1 MYGTN
6 GRQLREE
13 LTTLLRQHRIQQR
26 LGGPG
31 SHSIPATTTPE
42 DREQLGGQI
51 QRFRYATLAWCLH
64 AVAAANPRPGLE
76 GTASRG
82 AAEELR
88 FRLTR
93 SINMSSAGMPSVD
106 ELSKPQDF
114 AMVESWRQV
123 AGAAVLGEHDFPGLM
138 DHGRLSHAECLTVL
152 KDAAEIARALVVL
165 DKRYDNIPGWIPI
178 RERARLD
185 RAAQVCAAFARG
197 VEPDYSVDQKGWRPP
212 SATID
217 GGPLPGI
224 GGVLQAEHNMLVH
237 LSKFPNALNFRRVL
251 DGQRILSHEAARRAP
266 NVAPELIEKWLER
279 EQTYKRLID
288 ETRNV
293 GGLVGDGGLAAA
305 EAANAVARL
314 RRVHVD
320 EITAPEPL
328 RDLDKL
334 FTRTDA
340 RVAAI
345 IEQGVAERLYFAS
358 IKVPRI
364 VDGSG
369 QLVSPARER
378 YVPIHSP
385 VPTDLLAISRHQLR
399 PPPVAPA
406 APPGAHE
413 SREELRESIDHRPER
428 RPAPPAGRQPRPRR
442 HLVRAPRRNPR

>member
-31 SHSIPATTTPE
+31 SQSIPVTTTPE
-42 DREQLGGQI
+42 QREDLGQLI
-51 QRFRYATLAWCLH
+51 QRYRYAALAWCLH
-64 AVAAANPRPGLE
+64 AVVAADPRPGLQD
-76 GTASRG
+76 TSSRG
-82 AAEELR
+82 PAEELR

-93 SINMSSAGMPSVD
+93 SINMSNAGMPSLD
-106 ELSKPQDF
+106 DLSKPQDF

-123 AGAAVLGEHDFPGLM
+123 ARAAVFGEHDFPGLM
-138 DHGRLSHAECLTVL
+138 DQGRLSYAERMTVL
-152 KDAAEIARALVVL
+152 KDAAEVTRGLVVL
-165 DKRYDNIPGWIPI
+165 DKRYENIPGWIPI

-185 RAAQVCAAFARG
+185 RVAQACATFARD
-197 VEPDYSVDQKGWRPP
+197 VEPDYSVDHKGWRPP

-237 LSKFPNALNFRRVL
+237 LSKFPTALNLRRVM
-251 DGQRILSHEAARRAP
+251 DGQRIVSHEAARRAP

-288 ETRNV
+288 ETRDV
-293 GGLVGDGGLAAA
+293 GGLIGHGGLAAA
-305 EAANAVARL
+305 EAANAVSRL

-320 EITAPEPL
+320 EISTPEPL

-345 IEQGVAERLYFAS
+345 IEQGVAERLYFVSVKA
-358 IKVPRI
+358 PRI
-364 VDGSG
+364 VDGTG
-369 QLVSPARER
+369 HLVSPGRER
-378 YVPIHSP
+378 YVPIHLP
-385 VPTDLLAISRHQLR
+385 VQTDLLATTRHQLQ
-399 PPPVAPA
+399 PPPVAPVAPTA
-406 APPGAHE
+406 ANDG
-413 SREELRESIDHRPER
+413 RDLLNESIHHRP
-428 RPAPPAGRQPRPRR
+428 PPRSGPNAAR
-442 HLVRAPRRNPR
+442 

>member
-31 SHSIPATTTPE
+31 SQSIPVTTTPKQ
-42 DREQLGGQI
+42 REEFGQLI
-51 QRFRYATLAWCLH
+51 QRYRYAALAWCLH
-64 AVAAANPRPGLE
+64 AVGAADPRPGLE
-76 GTASRG
+76 GTSSRG
-82 AAEELR
+82 PAEELR

-93 SINMSSAGMPSVD
+93 STNMSNAGIPSLD

-123 AGAAVLGEHDFPGLM
+123 ARAAVLGEHDFPGLM
-138 DHGRLSHAECLTVL
+138 DQGRLSHAECMTVL
-152 KDAAEIARALVVL
+152 KDAAEVARALVVL

-185 RAAQVCAAFARG
+185 RAAQTCVAFARD
-197 VEPDYSVDQKGWRPP
+197 VEPDYSVDQRGWHPP

-237 LSKFPNALNFRRVL
+237 LGQFPNALNLRRVM

-266 NVAPELIEKWLER
+266 NVAPELIDRWLER

-293 GGLVGDGGLAAA
+293 GGLVGHGGLAAA
-305 EAANAVARL
+305 EAANAVGRL
-314 RRVHVD
+314 RRIHAD
-320 EITAPEPL
+320 EITRPEPL
-328 RDLDKL
+328 HDLDKL

-340 RVAAI
+340 RLAAV
-345 IEQGVAERLYFAS
+345 IEQGVAERLYFVSVKA
-358 IKVPRI
+358 PRI
-364 VDGSG
+364 VDSTG
-369 QLVSPARER
+369 QLVSPACER
-378 YVPIHSP
+378 YVPIHSL
-385 VPTDLLAISRHQLR
+385 VHSELLATTRLQLR
-399 PPPVAPA
+399 PAA
-406 APPGAHE
+406 TAPPARAHE
-413 SREELRESIDHRPER
+413 SRDELRQSIDHRPGR
-428 RPAPPAGRQPRPRR
+428 RSAPDR
-442 HLVRAPRRNPR
+442 

>member
-1 MYGTN
+1 MYGMN
-6 GRQLREE
+6 ARQLREE

-31 SHSIPATTTPE
+31 SHFVPVTTTAE
-42 DREQLGGQI
+42 QREELGQLI
-51 QRFRYATLAWCLH
+51 QRYRHAALAWCRH
-64 AVAAANPRPGLE
+64 AVVAADLRPGL
-76 GTASRG
+76 GSSPSRG
-82 AAEELR
+82 SAEELR

-93 SINMSSAGMPSVD
+93 SLNTSKVGMPSLD

-114 AMVESWRQV
+114 AMVETWRQV
-123 AGAAVLGEHDFPGLM
+123 ARAAAFGEHDFPGLM
-138 DHGRLSHAECLTVL
+138 DHGRLSHAERLAVL
-152 KDAAEIARALVVL
+152 MDAAEVTRALVVL
-165 DKRYDNIPGWIPI
+165 DKRYDNIPGWVPI

-185 RAAQVCAAFARG
+185 RAARVCGVHAG
-197 VEPDYSVDQKGWRPP
+197 QVEPDYAVDEKGWQPR

-237 LSKFPNALNFRRVL
+237 LVQFPNALNLRRVI

-293 GGLVGDGGLAAA
+293 GGLVGYGGLAAA
-305 EAANAVARL
+305 EAANAVGRL
-314 RRVHVD
+314 RRIHVD
-320 EITAPEPL
+320 EITRAEPL
-328 RDLDKL
+328 HDLDKL
-334 FTRTDA
+334 FTRIDA

-345 IEQGVAERLYFAS
+345 VEHGVAERLYFVSA
-358 IKVPRI
+358 KVPRV
-364 VDGSG
+364 VDGTG

-385 VPTDLLAISRHQLR
+385 VQTDLLAIARRQLR
-399 PPPVAPA
+399 PPPVAMA

-413 SREELRESIDHRPER
+413 SRAELRESIDHRPQR
-428 RPAPPAGRQPRPRR
+428 TRGP
-442 HLVRAPRRNPR
+442 VR

>member
-13 LTTLLRQHRIQQR
+13 LTTLLRHHRIQQR
-26 LGGPG
+26 LGGSG
-31 SHSIPATTTPE
+31 SHSIPVTTTPE
-42 DREQLGGQI
+42 EREHLGEQI
-51 QRFRYATLAWCLH
+51 QRFRYAALAWCLH
-64 AVAAANPRPGLE
+64 AVAAESPRS
-76 GTASRG
+76 GTNGSSGRARG
-82 AAEELR
+82 PAGELR

-93 SINMSSAGMPSVD
+93 SIRLSSAGLPSLD

-114 AMVESWRQV
+114 AMVESWRQI
-123 AGAAVLGEHDFPGLM
+123 ARAAVLGEHDFPGLM
-138 DHGRLSHAECLTVL
+138 DHGRLSHAESTTVL
-152 KDAAEIARALVVL
+152 RDAAEVARALVVL

-185 RAAQVCAAFARG
+185 RAAQVCAAFARD

-237 LSKFPNALNFRRVL
+237 LCQFPNALNLRRVM

-266 NVAPELIEKWLER
+266 NIAPELIEKWLER

-293 GGLVGDGGLAAA
+293 GGLAGSGGQAAA
-305 EAANAVARL
+305 ETANAVGRL
-314 RRVHVD
+314 RRIHVD
-320 EITAPEPL
+320 QITRPEPL
-328 RDLDKL
+328 HDLDKL

-345 IEQGVAERLYFAS
+345 IEQGVAERLYFVS
-358 IKVPRI
+358 VSVPRI
-364 VDGSG
+364 VDGTG

-378 YVPIHSP
+378 YVPITSP
-385 VPTDLLAISRHQLR
+385 VQTDLIAITRHDLCTAPTLCV
-399 PPPVAPA
+399 PPA
-406 APPGAHE
+406 GAHD
-413 SREELRESIDHRPER
+413 SREELRESIDHRPD
-428 RPAPPAGRQPRPRR
+428 RR
-442 HLVRAPRRNPR
+442 HDLTP

>member
-31 SHSIPATTTPE
+31 SQSIPVMTTP
-42 DREQLGGQI
+42 DQREELGQLI
-51 QRFRYATLAWCLH
+51 QRYRYAALAWCLH
-64 AVAAANPRPGLE
+64 AVLAADPRPDLE
-76 GTASRG
+76 GTSSRG
-82 AAEELR
+82 PAEELR

-93 SINMSSAGMPSVD
+93 SVNMSNAGMLSLD

-114 AMVESWRQV
+114 AMVDSWRQV
-123 AGAAVLGEHDFPGLM
+123 AQAAVLGEHDFPGLM
-138 DHGRLSHAECLTVL
+138 DQGRLSHAECLTVL
-152 KDAAEIARALVVL
+152 KDAAEVTRGLVVL
-165 DKRYDNIPGWIPI
+165 DKRYDNIPGWAPI

-185 RAAQVCAAFARG
+185 RAAEALAAFARV

-237 LSKFPNALNFRRVL
+237 LGQFPNALNLRRVM

-266 NVAPELIEKWLER
+266 DMAPELIEKWLER

-293 GGLVGDGGLAAA
+293 GGLVGHGGLAAA
-305 EAANAVARL
+305 EAANAVGRL
-314 RRVHVD
+314 RRIHVD
-320 EITAPEPL
+320 EITRPEPL

-334 FTRTDA
+334 FTLTDA

-345 IEQGVAERLYFAS
+345 IEQGVAEKLYFVS
-358 IKVPRI
+358 VKTPRI

-369 QLVSPARER
+369 ELVSPARER
-378 YVPIHSP
+378 YVPIHSSAH
-385 VPTDLLAISRHQLR
+385 TDLLAITRHELR
-399 PPPVAPA
+399 PPPVAPVA
-406 APPGAHE
+406 SAGANE
-413 SREELRESIDHRPER
+413 SREEMRESIDHRPQR
-428 RPAPPAGRQPRPRR
+428 GPAPPAGR
-442 HLVRAPRRNPR
+442 

>member
-31 SHSIPATTTPE
+31 SQSIPVTTTPE
-42 DREQLGGQI
+42 QREELGQQI
-51 QRFRYATLAWCLH
+51 QRYRYAALAWCLH
-64 AVAAANPRPGLE
+64 AVVAADPRPGLE
-76 GTASRG
+76 GTSSRG
-82 AAEELR
+82 PEEELR

-93 SINMSSAGMPSVD
+93 SVNMSNARMPSLD
-106 ELSKPQDF
+106 DLSTPQDF

-123 AGAAVLGEHDFPGLM
+123 ARAAVLGEHDFPGLM
-138 DHGRLSHAECLTVL
+138 DQGRLSHAECMTVL
-152 KDAAEIARALVVL
+152 KDAAEVTRGLVVL
-165 DKRYDNIPGWIPI
+165 DKRYDNIPGWAPI
-178 RERARLD
+178 RERAWLD
-185 RAAQVCAAFARG
+185 RAAQVCAAFARD
-197 VEPDYSVDQKGWRPP
+197 VEPDYSVDQKGWSPP
-212 SATID
+212 TATID

-237 LSKFPNALNFRRVL
+237 LGQFPNALNLRRVM

-293 GGLVGDGGLAAA
+293 GGLAGHGGLAAA
-305 EAANAVARL
+305 EAANAVGRL
-314 RRVHVD
+314 RRIHVD
-320 EITAPEPL
+320 EITRPEPL
-328 RDLDKL
+328 RDLDNL

-340 RVAAI
+340 RLAAI
-345 IEQGVAERLYFAS
+345 IEQGVAERLYFVSVKA
-358 IKVPRI
+358 PRI
-364 VDGSG
+364 VDSIG

-385 VPTDLLAISRHQLR
+385 AHTDLLAITGHQLR
-399 PPPVAPA
+399 PPPVAPIA
-406 APPGAHE
+406 SAGANE
-413 SREELRESIDHRPER
+413 SREELRQSIHHRPGSR
-428 RPAPPAGRQPRPRR
+428 SGPGR
-442 HLVRAPRRNPR
+442 